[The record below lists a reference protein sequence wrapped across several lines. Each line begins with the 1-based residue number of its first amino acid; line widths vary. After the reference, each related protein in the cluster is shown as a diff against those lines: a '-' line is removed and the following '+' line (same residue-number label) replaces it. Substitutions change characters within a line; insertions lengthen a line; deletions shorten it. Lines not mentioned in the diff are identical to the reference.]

1 MYWILFFLFVGG
13 GFYLY
18 NKPTPLL
25 RLPKEIPYENLFMLK
40 TATGDEADTPEE
52 SEELKALGVVEETTP
67 EGSVRMKFEDGIF
80 NYWSNRAIQYKYL
93 ETVARKY
100 VMVYQCRENYI
111 NIFEEL
117 AIAAAK
123 PKQEPVHPSI
133 FVSFKKY
140 NTKRKQ
146 IKHNYIVNEKSNQY
160 TWKGKISEYEK
171 PAVVEVKPVRY
182 SDFKKM

>member
-1 MYWILFFLFVGG
+1 MF
-13 GFYLY
+13 
-18 NKPTPLL
+18 PTDD
-25 RLPKEIPYENLFMLK
+25 KAEIP
-40 TATGDEADTPEE
+40 DE
-52 SEELKALGVVEETTP
+52 SEDLKKMGVVEETTP
-67 EGSVRMKFEDGIF
+67 EGHVRMKFVDGIF
-80 NYWSNRAIQYKYL
+80 LYWSNRAIQYKYL

-100 VMVYQCRENYI
+100 VMVYNCKENYI

-123 PKQEPVHPSI
+123 PKQEAVHPTI
-133 FVSFKKY
+133 FASFKKY

-160 TWKGKISEYEK
+160 NWKGKISEYD
-171 PAVVEVKPVRY
+171 PPIVAEVKPVRY

>member
-1 MYWILFFLFVGG
+1 MYWILFFLFLGG

-18 NKPTPLL
+18 NKPPSPPP
-25 RLPKEIPYENLFMLK
+25 LPKEIPYENLFML
-40 TATGDEADTPEE
+40 TEDEAEKPQET
-52 SEELKALGVVEETTP
+52 EELKQLGVVEETTP
-67 EGSVRMKFEDGIF
+67 EGLVRMKFEDGVF
-80 NYWSNRAIQYKYL
+80 KYWSNRAIQYKYL

-100 VMVYQCRENYI
+100 VMVYDCKEHYI

-146 IKHNYIVNEKSNQY
+146 IKQQYVVNEKSNQY
-160 TWKGKISEYEK
+160 SWKGKISEYEK
-171 PAVVEVKPVRY
+171 PLPVEIKPVSY

>member
-1 MYWILFFLFVGG
+1 MYWILFFLFLGG

-18 NKPTPLL
+18 TKPSPSPRQPRET
-25 RLPKEIPYENLFMLK
+25 PYENLYMLR
-40 TATGDEADTPEE
+40 TSTGDEADPPDE
-52 SEELKALGVVEETTP
+52 SEDLKQLGVVEETTP
-67 EGSVRMKFEDGIF
+67 EGTVRMKFEDGIF
-80 NYWSNRAIQYKYL
+80 LYWSNRAIQYKYL

-100 VMVYQCRENYI
+100 VMVYDCREHYI

-123 PKQEPVHPSI
+123 PKQEPVHPAI
-133 FVSFKKY
+133 FASFKKY

-160 TWKGKISEYEK
+160 NWKGKISDYN
-171 PAVVEVKPVRY
+171 PPVVAEVKPVSY

>member
-13 GFYLY
+13 FYLY
-18 NKPTPLL
+18 NKPTPQQ
-25 RLPKEIPYENLFMLK
+25 LPKEIPFEHLYPF
-40 TATGDEADTPEE
+40 TDEAAIPEE
-52 SEELKALGVVEETTP
+52 TEELKKLGVVEETTP
-67 EGSVRMKFEDGIF
+67 EGLVRMKFEDGVF
-80 NYWSNRAIQYKYL
+80 KYWSNRAIQYKYL
-93 ETVARKY
+93 ETVSRKY
-100 VMVYQCRENYI
+100 VMVYNCKDNYI
-111 NIFEEL
+111 NIYEEL

-146 IKHNYIVNEKSNQY
+146 IKNNYIVNEKSNQY
-160 TWKGKISEYEK
+160 SWKGKISEYETLAIAEIK
-171 PAVVEVKPVRY
+171 PIRY

>member
-1 MYWILFFLFVGG
+1 MYWILFFLFLGG

-18 NKPTPLL
+18 NKPPPPILL
-25 RLPKEIPYENLFMLK
+25 PQEISYENLFMI
-40 TATGDEADTPEE
+40 TGDEAEKPEE
-52 SEELKALGVVEETTP
+52 TEESKNMGVVEETTP
-67 EGSVRMKFEDGIF
+67 EGVVRMKFEDGVF
-80 NYWSNRAIQYKYL
+80 KYWSNRAIQYKYL

-100 VMVYQCRENYI
+100 VMVYDCKDNYI
-111 NIFEEL
+111 NIYEEL
-117 AIAAAK
+117 AIAASK
-123 PKQEPVHPSI
+123 PPQEPVHPSV

-160 TWKGKISEYEK
+160 SWKGKISEYEK
-171 PAVVEVKPVRY
+171 PSLVEIKPIRY

>member
-1 MYWILFFLFVGG
+1 MYWILFFLFLGG
-13 GFYLY
+13 GLYLY
-18 NKPTPLL
+18 RKPTPSPPEP
-25 RLPKEIPYENLFMLK
+25 RETPYENLYMLK
-40 TATGDEADTPEE
+40 TETGDEADKPEE
-52 SEELKALGVVEETTP
+52 SEDLKQMGVVEETTP
-67 EGSVRMKFEDGIF
+67 EGTVRMKMADGIF
-80 NYWSNRAIQYKYL
+80 LYWSNRAIQYKYL

-100 VMVYQCRENYI
+100 VMVYDCREHYI

-123 PKQEPVHPSI
+123 PKQEPVHPAI
-133 FVSFKKY
+133 FASFKKY

-160 TWKGKISEYEK
+160 HWKGKISEYDR
-171 PAVVEVKPVRY
+171 PPVAEVKAVRY

>member
-13 GFYLY
+13 GLYLY
-18 NKPTPLL
+18 TKPAPSVTQP
-25 RLPKEIPYENLFMLK
+25 REIPYENLYMLK
-40 TATGDEADTPEE
+40 YSTGDEADKPEE
-52 SEELKALGVVEETTP
+52 TEELKNMGVVEETTP
-67 EGSVRMKFEDGIF
+67 EGTVRMKFADGIF
-80 NYWSNRAIQYKYL
+80 LYWSHRAIQYKYL

-100 VMVYQCRENYI
+100 VMVYDCREHYI

-123 PKQEPVHPSI
+123 PKQEPVHPAI
-133 FVSFKKY
+133 FASFKKY

-160 TWKGKISEYEK
+160 NWKGKISEYEL
-171 PAVVEVKPVRY
+171 PLVAEVKPVRY

>member
-13 GFYLY
+13 GLYLY
-18 NKPTPLL
+18 NKSEPLPPE
-25 RLPKEIPYENLFMLK
+25 PKEIPYENLFML
-40 TATGDEADTPEE
+40 TEDEAEE
-52 SEELKALGVVEETTP
+52 SEDLKQLGVVEEKTP
-67 EGSVRMKFEDGIF
+67 EGLVRMKFEDGVF
-80 NYWSNRAIQYKYL
+80 KYWSNRAIQYKYL

-100 VMVYQCRENYI
+100 VMVYNCKEHYI

-123 PKQEPVHPSI
+123 PKQEPIHPSI

-146 IKHNYIVNEKSNQY
+146 IKQQYVVNEKSNQY
-160 TWKGKISEYEK
+160 SWKGKICEYDK
-171 PAVVEVKPVRY
+171 PLTVEVKPVRY

>member
-13 GFYLY
+13 LYFY
-18 NKPTPLL
+18 NKPIPEQ
-25 RLPKEIPYENLFMLK
+25 LPKEIPFENLFPL
-40 TATGDEADTPEE
+40 TDDEADTPEE
-52 SEELKALGVVEETTP
+52 TEELKKLGVVEETTP
-67 EGSVRMKFEDGIF
+67 EGLVRMKFEDGVF
-80 NYWSNRAIQYKYL
+80 KYWSNRAIQYKYL

-100 VMVYQCRENYI
+100 VMVYHCKDNYI
-111 NIFEEL
+111 NIYEEL

-123 PKQEPVHPSI
+123 PTQEPVHPSI

-146 IKHNYIVNEKSNQY
+146 IKNNYIVNEKSNQY
-160 TWKGKISEYEK
+160 SWKGKISEYETPEIAEIK
-171 PAVVEVKPVRY
+171 PIRY